1 MNYLEFDQRSPVYLQ
16 VIRWFKERIATGEFV
31 GGQEIPSRRALA
43 AELGI
48 NPNTAQKVY
57 KEMEEQQ
64 LITTERNVPSR
75 ITTDPQ
81 VVERVRSELLSEA
94 VAQFVTAVQAIQVP
108 LDEVMST
115 VQNVYQTNERGELDA

>member
-1 MNYLEFDQRSPVYLQ
+1 MQFDQRSPVYLQ

-43 AELGI
+43 TELGI

-75 ITTDPQ
+75 ITTDPR
-81 VVERVRSELLSEA
+81 VVERVRSELLNEA

-108 LDEVMST
+108 LDEVMTT
-115 VQNVYQTNERGELDA
+115 VQDVYQTNERGELNA